1 MGDPALYQGRDPR
14 KIAAYGIIDA
24 ARYLHI
30 PPATLRS
37 WMVGRAYPKQE
48 GVGAFAPLIEPADAK
63 PIRLSFNNLVEAHV
77 LRALRT
83 QHGVPI
89 QAIRDALTYA
99 EREMKIN
106 RLLLSKDLSTHAGD
120 LFLEYFG
127 QLINL
132 TKSGQLAIKK
142 VLEAHLQR
150 VDWDKNSV
158 PLRLYPFL
166 SSTLVD
172 EARTIVI
179 DPNVAFGRPTIV
191 GSGITTA
198 VLTRRID
205 AGESIN
211 DLAHDYDIP
220 ASKIEEGII
229 FEKAA

>member
-1 MGDPALYQGRDPR
+1 MGEPALYQGRDPR
-14 KIAAYGIIDA
+14 GIAAYGISDA

-37 WMVGRAYPKQE
+37 WLVGRTYPKQE

-83 QHGVPI
+83 QHGVPV
-89 QAIRDALTYA
+89 QAIRDAVMYA
-99 EREMKIN
+99 EQKMNIN

-127 QLINL
+127 ELINL

-142 VLEAHLQR
+142 VLEAHLRR
-150 VDWDKNSV
+150 VDWDENSF

-191 GSGITTA
+191 GSGISTA

-205 AGESIN
+205 AGESID

-220 ASKIEEGII
+220 ASKIEDAVI